1 MLHSAHISKRLF
13 GWLVLA
19 CVPWFLCSLSNASG
33 EASAAGL
40 ATPVV
45 GGRLAKPGEW
55 PDVVAV
61 LGEDGSLCSGTLL
74 GADLVLTAAHCIE
87 GHPQQVIIG
96 SIDLAEPGGQRRDV
110 KWSRAYPQW
119 QTSFDVGIVMLE
131 NPVSVMPRAVADGC
145 TTTED
150 LARGHVLQ
158 LVGFGQTTA
167 TASDDNTR
175 LHVAALRITD
185 PTCTHD
191 SACEPSIAPGGELVA
206 GGDGTDACFGDSGGP
221 LYIPT
226 ATGPALIGVV
236 SRGLALSQYPCGEGG
251 VFVRADRVV
260 RWIETES
267 GRKLLRA
274 ACDPPADDP
283 STMPDGSQGS
293 GGSADSDGSGEG
305 AEAAGCNAAGG
316 ALSAGTALVTG
327 FTFSCALLCLG
338 AMRRSRRARRVTT
351 RSPWPR
357 SR

>member
-1 MLHSAHISKRLF
+1 MLHSALISKRLF

-19 CVPWFLCSLSNASG
+19 CVPWFLCSLSNAST

-45 GGRLAKPGEW
+45 GGRLARPGEW

-87 GHPQQVIIG
+87 GHPQEVIVG
-96 SIDLAEPGGQRRDV
+96 AVDLAEPGGQRRDV
-110 KWSRAYPQW
+110 KWSRAYPAW

-131 NPVSVMPRAVADGC
+131 NPVSVHPRAVAEGC
-145 TTTED
+145 TTTDD
-150 LARGHVLQ
+150 LARGDIVQ

-191 SACEPSIAPGGELVA
+191 AACEPSIAPGGELVA

-236 SRGLALSQYPCGEGG
+236 SRGLILSETPCGDGG

-260 RWIETES
+260 RWIESES
-267 GRKLLRA
+267 GRTLRRA
-274 ACDPPADDP
+274 ACDPPGDDP
-283 STMPDGSQGS
+283 STPPGSDDTGNAGTPDGVPAG
-293 GGSADSDGSGEG
+293 ADD
-305 AEAAGCNAAGG
+305 AGCNAIGAG
-316 ALSAGTALVTG
+316 ALAPG
-327 FTFSCALLCLG
+327 FTVPAALLCLG
-338 AMRRSRRARRVTT
+338 AMRRGRRARRVTT